1 MTCALLVIAACVI
14 DNRYFTAVDNSDVDD
29 SGRVARDG
37 PGGDHCHCDKHRC
50 DRCRHGDGGH
60 IIATANAKPNRS

>member
-1 MTCALLVIAACVI
+1 M
-14 DNRYFTAVDNSDVDD
+14 DNSDVDD

-60 IIATANAKPNRS
+60 IIATANAKPNRN